1 MTSLKIRLRVVRLCW
16 LSIAL
21 PALAAAA
28 ETPAAPTAPTTA
40 AAACATT
47 EEAAHITALYSKS
60 PAPMPFQAQEELK
73 LPESTIASALPGA
86 LATGID
92 GSHFRAVWDS
102 LVRWETAMVMI
113 RKGGNVF
120 EVSTKIVAGEPS
132 KRSKYFNLG
141 HDSSFSGHLRPD
153 LITSIYAVALPGRE
167 GLARGV
173 FFYDA
178 AGDSVFGVFLPG
190 EGATPS
196 AKAVADFENTWNLL
210 KSLPARCGT

>member
-1 MTSLKIRLRVVRLCW
+1 MTSNMIRLLC
-16 LSIAL
+16 LLIAL
-21 PALAAAA
+21 PSLAAAA
-28 ETPAAPTAPTTA
+28 DAPP
-40 AAACATT
+40 AACATAD
-47 EEAAHITALYSKS
+47 EVARVAAMYSKG

-120 EVSTKIVAGEPS
+120 EVTTKIVAGEPS

-141 HDSSFSGHLRPD
+141 HESSFSGHLRPD

-167 GLARGV
+167 GLARGL

-178 AGDSVFGVFLPG
+178 AGESVFAVFLPG

-196 AKAVADFENTWNLL
+196 AKAIADFENTWGLV
-210 KSLPARCGT
+210 KSLPARCGP

>member
-1 MTSLKIRLRVVRLCW
+1 MNSSRIFLLC

-21 PALAAAA
+21 PSLAAAA
-28 ETPAAPTAPTTA
+28 NPPSTPTDTASPAT
-40 AAACATT
+40 AACATPD
-47 EEAAHITALYSKS
+47 EAARVMALYSKG
-60 PAPMPFQAQEELK
+60 PAPMPFQSQEELK
-73 LPESTIASALPGA
+73 LPESTIASALPGT

-102 LVRWETAMVMI
+102 LVGWETAMVMI

-141 HDSSFSGHLRPD
+141 HDSAFSGHLRPD
-153 LITSIYAVALPGRE
+153 LIASIYAVALPGRE

-178 AGDSVFGVFLPG
+178 AGESVFGVFLPG

-196 AKAVADFENTWNLL
+196 AKAIADFERTWNLI
-210 KSLPARCGT
+210 KSMPARCKS

>member
-1 MTSLKIRLRVVRLCW
+1 MTSLKIRLLG
-16 LSIAL
+16 LLIAL
-21 PALAAAA
+21 PSLA
-28 ETPAAPTAPTTA
+28 TA
-40 AAACATT
+40 ADAPLAACATT
-47 EEAAHITALYSKS
+47 DEVARVVALYSKG

-73 LPESTIASALPGA
+73 LPESTIASALPA
-86 LATGID
+86 TLASGID

-120 EVSTKIVAGEPS
+120 EVTTKIVTGEPS

-141 HDSSFSGHLRPD
+141 HESSFSGHLRPD

-167 GLARGV
+167 GLARGL

-178 AGDSVFGVFLPG
+178 AGESVFAVFLPG

-196 AKAVADFENTWNLL
+196 AKAIADFEITWALV
-210 KSLPARCGT
+210 KSLPARCGA